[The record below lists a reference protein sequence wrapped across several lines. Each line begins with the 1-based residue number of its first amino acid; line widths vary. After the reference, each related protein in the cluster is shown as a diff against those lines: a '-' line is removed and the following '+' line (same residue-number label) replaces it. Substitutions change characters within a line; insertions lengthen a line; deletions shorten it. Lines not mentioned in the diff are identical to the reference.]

1 MKETLKEVENCLKRK
16 TEWKKLFVKKRAVMS
31 ICGLYKNMQPI
42 KGWGAELDESIED
55 ETVAFEKF
63 LENPGRRGD

>member
-1 MKETLKEVENCLKRK
+1 M
-16 TEWKKLFVKKRAVMS
+16 A

-55 ETVAFEKF
+55 QTVTFEKF